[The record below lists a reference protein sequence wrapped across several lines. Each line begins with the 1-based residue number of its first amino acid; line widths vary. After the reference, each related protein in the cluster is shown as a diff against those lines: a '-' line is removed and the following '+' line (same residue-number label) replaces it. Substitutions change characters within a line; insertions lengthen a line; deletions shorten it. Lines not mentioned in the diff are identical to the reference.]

1 MTLSVFGTGTSRGIA
16 IGRAHLVS
24 FDQPEIRELTLDEAS
39 VADEMARYRSALET
53 AREQLRAIR
62 DRIPETTP
70 RDVSEFFDAHLLMLE
85 DATLSEEPLRIMR
98 ERRCNAEW
106 ALKLKRDALA
116 SVFEEMDDPY
126 LRVRRDDVDHVVTRI
141 QRILQRQ
148 GGDPGPGVPMP
159 QEGEIIVADDIA
171 PADVVLLQDKGI
183 AGLITEF
190 GSPLSHTAIL
200 ARSLRLPMVVGAR
213 RARSMLHEDDLLV
226 VDGERGVVL
235 ADCSKGVLGHYQT
248 RRSEQQKHVEG
259 LQALKH
265 QPSTTRDGTRIH
277 LRANVE
283 LLPDVRLASD
293 VAADGVGLYRT
304 EFLFLNR
311 AEPPDEEE
319 QYQVY
324 LEAMETLD
332 HGSLTIR
339 TLDLGADKALDQVRT
354 TTGPLAINPALGLR
368 AVRMCLAN
376 PGLFRPQVR
385 AILRL
390 SAHPEHGRRL
400 RVMIPMLSNVQEI
413 FQVRHLF
420 EAQRRELRAEGVR
433 AAENIPLGGMIEV
446 PAAAVAA
453 NIFAKHLDFMSIGT
467 NDLIQYTLAMD
478 RIDDAVSYL
487 YDPLHPGV
495 LRLLDNIIRAG
506 QARDVPVGM
515 CGEMAS
521 DPRYTR
527 LLMGMGLHD
536 FSMHPAS
543 VLEVK
548 QVVVDSD
555 IPEIEKRTARILHY
569 SNPATIAGLVH
580 ELNEAP

>member
-1 MTLSVFGTGTSRGIA
+1 MALSVFGTGTSRGIA

-24 FDQPEIRELTLDEAS
+24 FDQPEVRELSLDEHA
-39 VADEMARYRSALET
+39 VADEMARYRSALEV
-53 AREQLRAIR
+53 AREQLRGIR
-62 DRIPETTP
+62 DRIPESTP
-70 RDVSEFFDAHLLMLE
+70 RDVSDFFDAHLLMLE
-85 DATLSEEPLRIMR
+85 DATISEEPVRIIR
-98 ERRCNAEW
+98 ERHCNAEW
-106 ALKLKRDALA
+106 ALKLKRDALTA
-116 SVFEEMDDPY
+116 VFDEMDDPY
-126 LRVRRDDVDHVVTRI
+126 LRTRREDVDHVVNRVL
-141 QRILQRQ
+141 RILQRQ
-148 GGDPGPGVPMP
+148 GGDVATTPMP

-171 PADVVLLQDKGI
+171 PADVVLLQEKGI
-183 AGLITEF
+183 AGLVTEF
-190 GSPLSHTAIL
+190 GSPLSHTSIL

-213 RARSMLHEDDLLV
+213 RARGILQEDDLLV

-235 ADCSKGVLGHYQT
+235 ADCSKGVLAHYQS

-259 LQALKH
+259 LQKLKH
-265 QPSTTRDGTRIH
+265 TASNTRDGSAIH

-293 VAADGVGLYRT
+293 VGAEGVGLYRT

-311 AEPPDEEE
+311 SEPPDEEE

-324 LEAMETLD
+324 LEAMQTLE
-332 HGSLTIR
+332 HGTLTIR

-376 PGLFRPQVR
+376 PSLFRPQIR

-390 SAHPEHGRRL
+390 SAHPEFGPRL

-420 EAQRRELRAEGVR
+420 EAQRRELVAQGIKVAET
-433 AAENIPLGGMIEV
+433 IPLGGMIEV

-453 NIFAKHLDFMSIGT
+453 TVFAKHLDFMSIGT

-506 QARDVPVGM
+506 QSRDVPVGM

-521 DPRYTR
+521 DVRYTR
-527 LLMGMGLHD
+527 LLMGMGLRD

-543 VLEVK
+543 LLEVK
-548 QVVVDSD
+548 QVVVESD
-555 IPEIEKRTARILHY
+555 LPAIEKRVARILHY

-580 ELNEAP
+580 ELNEMG